1 MSSVKKGA
9 RTTMRGFGTS
19 QQMEVVS
26 EPETLEPLVS
36 DGQPPFEIAFY
47 REKGT
52 PSLLDAR
59 WAAIEMWTSGRIY
72 SLDQSLYCIAVTDRA
87 SAQTVPDHPILG
99 AQLMGGQRRAP
110 GGAIVQVSHP
120 LPRRGMTAVFAEE
133 IGGRS
138 SISETS
144 SVTRVVLRQRVV
156 DLGPEAAP
164 PAWDTLS
171 GITSS

>member
-1 MSSVKKGA
+1 MRDLKKGT

-19 QQMEVVS
+19 EKMEVVQ
-26 EPETLEPLVS
+26 EPETLAPLVG

-47 REKGT
+47 REQGP
-52 PSLLDAR
+52 PSLLEAR
-59 WAAIEMWTSGRIY
+59 WAAVEVWTSARIY
-72 SLDQSLYCIAVTDRA
+72 SLDQSLLCIAVTDRQ
-87 SAQTVPDHPILG
+87 SAQTIPEHPIVG
-99 AQLMGGQRRAP
+99 AQLVGGQRRAP
-110 GGAIVQVSHP
+110 DGGIVQVSHP
-120 LPRRGMTAVFAEE
+120 LPRRGMSAMLVKE

-156 DLGPEAAP
+156 DISADGSP